1 MRFDLSEDQR
11 EIQRAARDLLAGR
24 ASFAQ
29 LRAVVSE
36 ADVEPTGMPDL
47 SRTPGEDGPLTA
59 ELAERGWTGIAI
71 PEEHGGQG
79 LGLVELC
86 AITEEL
92 GYAVAAVPYLGTTT
106 AALVIQHEGTE
117 QQREDWLSHLASGE
131 LRGATTFT
139 GDRVP
144 VPGAADASLLV
155 VGDPHG
161 GPAALY
167 APGAGIAES
176 VRAIDPTRGHGRIP
190 IPALDPEEELNQ
202 RGEWLGGTPTPTGPG
217 FDRAAIAVS
226 AELVGVTQ
234 RALDLTVAYVKERR
248 QFGVPVGSFQAVQHG
263 AAQML
268 RDVAMAR
275 VLTYNAAWTADAIV
289 STEDDAER
297 ARLQAELPVAA
308 AMAKAAASDAG
319 RTVTAAAVQL
329 HGGIG
334 FTWEADVHW
343 LLKRAQVDAALL
355 GGAGHHR
362 HRIATRTSSVPVVQP
377 TPEAG
382 SDEVR

>member
-1 MRFDLSEDQR
+1 MRLNLSEDQQ
-11 EIQRAARDLLAGR
+11 EIQRAARELLADR
-24 ASFAQ
+24 ATFAR
-29 LRAVVSE
+29 LRTVVAE
-36 ADVEPTGMPDL
+36 KDAEPTGMPDL
-47 SRTPGEDGPLTA
+47 SRTPGEDAGLTA
-59 ELAERGWTGIAI
+59 ELAALGWTGIAI

-92 GYAVAAVPYLGTTT
+92 GHAVAAVPFLGTVT

-117 QQREDWLSHLASGE
+117 DQRADWLPHLASGQ
-131 LRGATTFT
+131 LRGATSYT

-144 VPGAADASLLV
+144 IPGATDAALLV

-167 APGAGIAES
+167 APGAGIAEDAE
-176 VRAIDPTRGHGRIP
+176 AIDPTRGHGRIP
-190 IPALDPEEELNQ
+190 IPELDPEEELNP
-202 RGEWLGGTPTPTGPG
+202 RGEWLGGTPTPSGAG
-217 FDRAAIAVS
+217 FDRAAIVVA

-234 RALDLTVAYVKERR
+234 RALDMTVAYVKERK

-275 VLTYNAAWTADAIV
+275 VLTYNAAWTADALAT
-289 STEDDAER
+289 TEDDDER
-297 ARLQAELPVAA
+297 TRLAAELPVAA

-319 RTVTAAAVQL
+319 HTVTAAAVQL

-343 LLKRAQVDAALL
+343 LLKRAQVDAALM

-362 HRIATRTSSVPVVQP
+362 RRIAARTSSVPVPEP
-377 TPEAG
+377 TA
-382 SDEVR
+382 DEPTAD

>member
-1 MRFDLSEDQR
+1 MRFDLSEDQQ
-11 EIQRAARDLLAGR
+11 EIQRAARELLAGR

-29 LRAVVSE
+29 LRTVVASAGE
-36 ADVEPTGMPDL
+36 EPEGMPDL
-47 SRTPGEDGPLTA
+47 SRTPGEDAALTA
-59 ELAERGWTGIAI
+59 ELAELGWTGLAI

-79 LGLVELC
+79 LGLVELA

-92 GYAVAAVPYLGTTT
+92 GYAVAAVPFLGTVT
-106 AALVIQHEGTE
+106 AALVVRHEGTE
-117 QQREDWLSHLASGE
+117 DQRGDWLPHLASGQ

-144 VPGAADASLLV
+144 VPGAADSGLLV
-155 VGDPHG
+155 VGDPDG
-161 GPAALY
+161 GPSALY
-167 APGAGIAES
+167 APGAGIVEP
-176 VRAIDPTRGHGRIP
+176 VQAIDPTRGHGRVP
-190 IPALDPEEELNQ
+190 IPQLDPEEELNG
-202 RGEWLGGTPTPTGPG
+202 RGEWLGGTPTPSGPG
-217 FDRAAIAVS
+217 FDRAAIVVA

-234 RALDLTVAYVKERR
+234 RALDMTVAYVKERK

-275 VLTYNAAWTADAIV
+275 VLTYNAAWTADAIEA
-289 STEDDAER
+289 TEDPDER
-297 ARLQAELPVAA
+297 ARLTAELPVVA

-362 HRIATRTSSVPVVQP
+362 RRIAARTATIPVSEP
-377 TPEAG
+377 AA
-382 SDEVR
+382 D

>member
-1 MRFDLSEDQR
+1 MRFELSEDQQ
-11 EIQRAARDLLAGR
+11 EIQRAARELLAGR
-24 ASFAQ
+24 ATFAR
-29 LRAVVSE
+29 LREVVAE
-36 ADVEPTGMPDL
+36 ADAEPTGMPDL
-47 SRTPGEDGPLTA
+47 SRIPGEDAALTA
-59 ELAERGWTGIAI
+59 ELAELGWTGIAV

-79 LGLVELC
+79 LGLVELA

-92 GYAVAAVPYLGTTT
+92 GYAVAAVPFLGTVT
-106 AALVIQHEGTE
+106 AALVLQHDGTDD
-117 QQREDWLSHLASGE
+117 QRADWLPHLASGE
-131 LRGATTFT
+131 LRGASTFT

-144 VPGAADASLLV
+144 VPGAADAGLVV
-155 VGDPHG
+155 VGDPGG

-167 APGAGIAES
+167 APGAGIVES
-176 VRAIDPTRGHGRIP
+176 VRAIDPTRGHGRVP
-190 IPALDPEEELNQ
+190 IAQLDPEEELNG
-202 RGEWLGGTPTPTGPG
+202 RGEWLGGTPTPSGPG
-217 FDRAAIAVS
+217 FDRAAIVVA

-234 RALDLTVAYVKERR
+234 RALDMTVAYVKERR

-275 VLTYNAAWTADAIV
+275 VLTLSAAWTADAIEAE
-289 STEDDAER
+289 EDPAER
-297 ARLQAELPVAA
+297 ARLAAGLPVAA

-362 HRIATRTSSVPVVQP
+362 RRISAGTAPAPVG
-377 TPEAG
+377 EAAA
-382 SDEVR
+382 D

>member
-1 MRFDLSEDQR
+1 MRFDLSEDQQ
-11 EIQRAARDLLAGR
+11 EIRRAARELLAAR
-24 ASFAQ
+24 ATFTR
-29 LRAVVSE
+29 LRAVVAE
-36 ADVEPTGMPDL
+36 KDAEPEGMPDL
-47 SRTPGEDGPLTA
+47 SRTPGEDAALTR
-59 ELAERGWTGIAI
+59 ELAELGWVGIAVA
-71 PEEHGGQG
+71 EEHGGQG

-92 GYAVAAVPYLGTTT
+92 GYAVAPVPFLGTTT
-106 AALVIQHEGTE
+106 AALVIQHEGNEE
-117 QQREDWLSHLASGE
+117 QRGDWLPHLASGQ

-144 VPGAADASLLV
+144 VPGAAEGGLLV
-155 VGDPHG
+155 VGDPDG
-161 GPAALY
+161 GPAAVY
-167 APGAGIAES
+167 APGAGIVEPVEA
-176 VRAIDPTRGHGRIP
+176 VDPTRGHGRVP
-190 IPALDPEEELNQ
+190 IPELDPEEELNG
-202 RGEWLGGTPTPTGPG
+202 RGEWLGGTPTPSGAG
-217 FDRAAIAVS
+217 FDRAAIAVA

-234 RALDLTVAYVKERR
+234 RALDMTVAYVQERK
-248 QFGVPVGSFQAVQHG
+248 QFGRPVGSFQAVQHG

-275 VLTYNAAWTADAIV
+275 VLTYNAAWVADAADGA
-289 STEDDAER
+289 DDPAER
-297 ARLQAELPVAA
+297 ERLAAELPVAA

-355 GGAGHHR
+355 GTGGHHR
-362 HRIATRTSSVPVVQP
+362 RRIAARTSATPVAEP
-377 TPEAG
+377 AA
-382 SDEVR
+382 D

>member
-1 MRFDLSEDQR
+1 MRFDLSEDQQ
-11 EIQRAARDLLAGR
+11 EIQRAARELLTAR
-24 ASFAQ
+24 ASFAR
-29 LRAVVSE
+29 LRTVVAE
-36 ADVEPTGMPDL
+36 ADAEPTGMPDL
-47 SRTPGEDGPLTA
+47 ARVPGEDAALTS
-59 ELAERGWTGIAI
+59 ELASLGWTGIAI

-79 LGLVELC
+79 LGLVDLC

-92 GYAVAAVPYLGTTT
+92 GYAVAAVPWLGTTT
-106 AALVIQHEGTE
+106 AALVVQHEGTE

-144 VPGAADASLLV
+144 VPGAADAALLL
-155 VGDPHG
+155 VGDPDG

-167 APGAGIAES
+167 APGAGIAEP

-190 IPALDPEEELNQ
+190 IPELDPEEELNM

-217 FDRAAIAVS
+217 FDRAAVVVA

-234 RALDLTVAYVKERR
+234 RALDMTVAYVKERR
-248 QFGVPVGSFQAVQHG
+248 QFGRPVGAFQAVQHG

-275 VLTYNAAWTADAIV
+275 VLTYNAAWVADAV
-289 STEDDAER
+289 DAAEDDAER
-297 ARLQAELPVAA
+297 ARLAAGLPVAA

-362 HRIATRTSSVPVVQP
+362 RRIAARTSAVPVVEP
-377 TPEAG
+377 AA
-382 SDEVR
+382 D

>member
-1 MRFDLSEDQR
+1 MRFDLSEDQQ
-11 EIQRAARDLLAGR
+11 EIQRAARELLAAR
-24 ASFAQ
+24 ATFAR
-29 LRAVVSE
+29 LREVVAE
-36 ADVEPTGMPDL
+36 ADDEPTGMPDL
-47 SRTPGEDGPLTA
+47 SRTPGEDGALAA
-59 ELAERGWTGIAI
+59 ELAALGWTGIAI

-92 GYAVAAVPYLGTTT
+92 GHAVAAVPYLGTTT
-106 AALVIQHEGTE
+106 AALVVQHEGTE
-117 QQREDWLSHLASGE
+117 QQRGDWLPHLAAGE

-139 GDRVP
+139 GDRTP
-144 VPGAADASLLV
+144 VPGATDAALIV
-155 VGDPHG
+155 VGDPGG

-167 APGAGIAES
+167 APGAGVAED
-176 VRAIDPTRGHGRIP
+176 VRAIDPSRGHGRVAIP
-190 IPALDPEEELNQ
+190 ELDPEEELGG
-202 RGEWLGGTPTPTGPG
+202 RGEWLGGTPTPSGPG
-217 FDRAAIAVS
+217 FDRAAIVVA

-234 RALDLTVAYVKERR
+234 CALDMTVAYVRERK
-248 QFGVPVGSFQAVQHG
+248 QFGRAVGSFQAVQHG

-268 RDVAMAR
+268 RDVAVAR
-275 VLTYNAAWTADAIV
+275 VLTYNAAWVADAIDA
-289 STEDDAER
+289 TDDDAER
-297 ARLQAELPVAA
+297 TRLTGELPVAA

-355 GGAGHHR
+355 GSAGQQR
-362 HRIATRTSSVPVVQP
+362 RRIAARTVAPA
-377 TPEAG
+377 TERDGAAG
-382 SDEVR
+382 